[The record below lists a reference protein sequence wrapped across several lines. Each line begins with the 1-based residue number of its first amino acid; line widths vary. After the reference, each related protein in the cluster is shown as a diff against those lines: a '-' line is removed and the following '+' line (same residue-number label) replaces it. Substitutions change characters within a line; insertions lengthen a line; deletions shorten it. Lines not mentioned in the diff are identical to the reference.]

1 MNVYDLNCLKF
12 LSDEPSS
19 EDEFNDWCQQSDVAE
34 FLTSDVSDE
43 YIILYASMPHVF
55 IHAVFLPETNA
66 IKDNFNNLLNWSGN
80 PFSSWGV
87 SCSSEDISI
96 ESPMSN
102 LGCKEL
108 ASGEQILFARSF
120 QAIGNDETYYE
131 LNQKISHSLDLH
143 FVPEKKSWCKLNSH
157 GEINEVIKILKIP
170 NARKNDEGTIICAK
184 REIIGEYAAIE
195 GMKLFRM
202 FDFTRY
208 KTGDFNGWGSNREH
222 IDFNTTGILGKIN
235 IVNGVGSYSRGFHLS
250 DISVSKKKLIANIWG
265 HSDDEVEKE
274 YCSYVAQDWKNSEI
288 KEVSC
293 NPIHLANYF
302 TESNLPFEITP
313 VFFKPEVLLKY
324 KTDRDRF
331 TLNSR
336 SIYCRGAWELKT
348 FDVNT
353 AGQVHTYLIYLSH
366 LPYEE
371 QLHWK
376 QYNEAPKASISTRAM
391 ENDIKGEWSSEYDA
405 LLSLKAKLAELDSKG
420 SLWWKLRDK
429 NAPDKVHY
437 PYTSSRDEWA
447 EEILNLDQL
456 LIEGLEEKWLR
467 NKAKALKLKP
477 DARLRALKLLE
488 VILIGVEFE
497 EEHAREIMSPF
508 HIVHNARS
516 ILKGHTLGTEAE
528 ELRKVAITE
537 YGSYKNHYEKIC
549 TDCDESLEIIANALS
564 EIEQ

>member
-1 MNVYDLNCLKF
+1 MNIYDLDSLKV

-19 EDEFNDWCQQSDVAE
+19 EDEFCLWSQQSDVAG
-34 FLTSDVSDE
+34 FLTSDIDDE
-43 YIILYASMPHVF
+43 YVILYASMPHVF

-66 IKDNFNNLLNWSGN
+66 IEDNYDNLLRWSGN
-80 PFSSWGV
+80 PFSSWSI

-96 ESPMSN
+96 ESPMSSF
-102 LGCKEL
+102 GCNEL
-108 ASGEQILFARSF
+108 VYGEQIIFARSF
-120 QAIGNDETYYE
+120 QCVDNDETYYE

-143 FVPEKKSWCKLNSH
+143 YVPERKSWCKLDSH
-157 GEINEVIKILKIP
+157 GEVNEVIKIIKISNTLK
-170 NARKNDEGTIICAK
+170 KDEGIIICAK
-184 REIIGEYAAIE
+184 KNIIGEYAGIE

-208 KTGDFNGWGSNREH
+208 RKGCFNGWGSTREQVA
-222 IDFNTTGILGKIN
+222 FNENGLFGEIN
-235 IVNGVGSYSRGFHLS
+235 VVNYVGSYSRGFQLS
-250 DISVSKKKLIANIWG
+250 DISVSKEKLIANIWG
-265 HSDDEVEKE
+265 CSDDEIEKK
-274 YCSYVAQDWKNSEI
+274 YCSYIAQDWKNNEI
-288 KEVSC
+288 KEISC
-293 NPIHLANYF
+293 NPNCLANYF
-302 TESNLPFEITP
+302 TESDLPFEITP

-336 SIYCRGAWELKT
+336 SIYCRGAWALNT

-353 AGQVHTYLIYLSH
+353 AGQVHTYLIYLSY

-376 QYNEAPKASISTRAM
+376 QYNEAPKAPISSRAM

-405 LLSLKAKLAELDSKG
+405 LLSLKAKLVNLDSKG
-420 SLWWKLRDK
+420 SLWWKLRDR

-456 LIEGLEEKWLR
+456 LVEGLDEKWLR
-467 NKAKALKLKP
+467 KKAKALNLNS

-488 VILIGVEFE
+488 VILVGVGFD

-516 ILKGHTLGTEAE
+516 ILKGHTLGSEAE
-528 ELRKVAITE
+528 ELRKTAITE

-549 TDCDESLEIIANALS
+549 TDCDESIEIITDALS
-564 EIEQ
+564 EIE